1 MLWTQNLT
9 ASQSST
15 AELTCAGFLSPQGIR
30 HWAPRLGLGDDGGG
44 CPQNQA
50 SCPVRRLDEV
60 RRGDRTHKGAS
71 PDEWAR
77 EGTGTWQAMTCRIA
91 LRDVE
96 SQALPCVVL
105 LPASLPTI
113 SSHPVRARCVREPD
127 ATLRCRG
134 GRPGDLLCRRARL
147 HPPPDVS
154 FVVVVCWFRRC
165 IR

>member
-1 MLWTQNLT
+1 M
-9 ASQSST
+9 
-15 AELTCAGFLSPQGIR
+15 
-30 HWAPRLGLGDDGGG
+30 
-44 CPQNQA
+44 
-50 SCPVRRLDEV
+50 
-60 RRGDRTHKGAS
+60 HKGAS

-91 LRDVE
+91 FRDVE

-147 HPPPDVS
+147 HPPQTCRLLLLCVGSGVASDDLRQDWRPAK
-154 FVVVVCWFRRC
+154 FPKALCPAGIWAVVLKKA
-165 IR
+165 